1 MGPMTIFDKSALQA
15 LSMDEAVWFDAFFGV
30 NVVPVFYIETLADLE
45 KDMATGKSAE
55 DLVGMLA
62 EKTPSNAYPN
72 VHHET
77 LIAAELAGHEIAMD
91 GKPVVSAG
99 ELKET
104 SDGSVGVHIEQ
115 FPEHAALLRWQEHD
129 FLAVER
135 SLARGW
141 RAELAAFDPERQKGL
156 VRNVLSGSTKPSDL
170 RQLKDFVD
178 SFCATEDAQ
187 VLAMAFDL
195 LGIDDH
201 HRKLGRQRWE
211 QAGKPRLDRFLPY
224 TCHVFKVD
232 LLFYLGIE
240 RGLISGE
247 RASNRADM
255 AYLYYL
261 PFTALFT
268 SADKLHHRTVPV
280 FLREGQTYLPASELK
295 VALRE
300 LDAHYS
306 ELPSAVK
313 ELGVLAFASY
323 PPHNV
328 DNLVTRLWDEQMRP
342 DWRKIAQQRESELG
356 KPRDEAA
363 EKTTL
368 EEIKLRI
375 ADAEALPP
383 DATEPEGGAD
393 YFITSRR
400 VPAKKG
406 KWRMVS
412 QEIEEAEG
420 ED

>member
-1 MGPMTIFDKSALQA
+1 MTIFDKSALQA

-30 NVVPVFYIETLADLE
+30 NVVPVFYTETLADLE
-45 KDMATGKSAE
+45 KGMATGRSAE

-72 VHHET
+72 VHHQT
-77 LIAAELAGHEIAMD
+77 LIAAELAGQEIALD
-91 GKPVVSAG
+91 GRPVIAAG

-104 SDGSVGVHIEQ
+104 PDGSVGVHIEQ

-135 SLARGW
+135 SLARSW
-141 RAELAAFDPERQKGL
+141 RADLASFDPERQKGL
-156 VRNVLSGSTKPSDL
+156 IRNVLPAGAKL
-170 RQLKDFVD
+170 ANLVQLKEFVD
-178 SFCATEDAQ
+178 SFCVTEDAQ
-187 VLAMAFDL
+187 VLALAVEL
-195 LGIDDH
+195 LGVDDH
-201 HRKLGRQRWE
+201 HRKLGRLRWG

-240 RGLISGE
+240 CGFISGE
-247 RASNRADM
+247 RASNWADM

-268 SADKLHHRTVPV
+268 SADKLHHRTVPL
-280 FLREGQTYLPASELK
+280 FMSEGQTYLPANELK

-306 ELPSAVK
+306 GFPDAVK

-323 PPHNV
+323 PPHDAN
-328 DNLVTRLWDEQMRP
+328 NLVTRLWDEQMQP
-342 DWRKIAQQRESELG
+342 NWREIAKRRESELG

-363 EKTTL
+363 EKAAL
-368 EEIKLRI
+368 EMIKQRM
-375 ADAEALPP
+375 ADAETLPQ
-383 DATEPEGGAD
+383 DAIEPRGGAD

-412 QEIEEAEG
+412 EEIEEGEG
-420 ED
+420 EN